1 RLVQHRAGRGRAG
14 RTPAP
19 RPLARHGRSRRAD
32 PRLRRPRDR
41 DRHRDSGPGR
51 PDALDVGPGRRRRA
65 RSGHA
70 RDRAFVRQSAKG
82 QRGPG
87 HGGGGRRHG
96 PRRDVR
102 PQARRGPG
110 VAARA
115 GPGLQRPA
123 RPAATAAGDARGG
136 TRRSG
141 AAGHARARGAS
152 PVRQPLIRL
161 PARARRNPWSRGNA
175 APGAALL
182 RRDGA
187 TSSGKV
193 STMAPETAITN
204 WLRDAHAME
213 MQAIQILKNQAQ
225 RIETYPDLRG
235 RILEHLEETRAQ
247 AELLERC
254 LERLGTTVSP
264 FKDSAAAF
272 VGNLQA
278 LGGAFMGDEV
288 VKGAIGSYTFEHL
301 EIAVYR
307 S

>member
-1 RLVQHRAGRGRAG
+1 
-14 RTPAP
+14 
-19 RPLARHGRSRRAD
+19 
-32 PRLRRPRDR
+32 
-41 DRHRDSGPGR
+41 
-51 PDALDVGPGRRRRA
+51 
-65 RSGHA
+65 
-70 RDRAFVRQSAKG
+70 
-82 QRGPG
+82 
-87 HGGGGRRHG
+87 
-96 PRRDVR
+96 
-102 PQARRGPG
+102 
-110 VAARA
+110 
-115 GPGLQRPA
+115 
-123 RPAATAAGDARGG
+123 
-136 TRRSG
+136 
-141 AAGHARARGAS
+141 
-152 PVRQPLIRL
+152 
-161 PARARRNPWSRGNA
+161 
-175 APGAALL
+175 
-182 RRDGA
+182 
-187 TSSGKV
+187 
-193 STMAPETAITN
+193 MAPETAITN

-307 S
+307 SLVGAAEEIGDAETARVCREILRQEEAMAGWLEEHLPEITRRYLRRASAGESAKR